1 MQIAAFSDVHGNL
14 SALTAVWRAI
24 ERDRLDIHPV
34 FNAGDNVGYGDS
46 PEQCVQFLR
55 QRPNIVNVRGN
66 YDKNVAVFPE
76 REEDYRRRWRRKRPE
91 KYEALRDD
99 SAVISASTR
108 AWLRDLPKE
117 LTLKLGCAASI
128 LLTHYAPGVKEGLG
142 PWTPDERLVELAK
155 SARTD
160 IVICG
165 HTHMAFVRR
174 AGGVLF
180 VNPGTVGRNWNRK
193 PTYAVLTLEDGRPP
207 AAEIC
212 TP

>member
-1 MQIAAFSDVHGNL
+1 LQIAAFSDVHGNL

-24 ERDRLDIHPV
+24 ERDGLDIQPV
-34 FNAGDNVGYGDS
+34 LNAGDNVGYGDS

-55 QRPNIVNVRGN
+55 CRPNIVSVRGN
-66 YDKNVAVFPE
+66 YDKNVAMFPD
-76 REEDYRRRWRRKRPE
+76 REEDYRHRWGRKRPE

-99 SAVISASTR
+99 SALISASTR
-108 AWLRDLPKE
+108 AWLRGLPKE
-117 LTLKLGCAASI
+117 LKFNLGGSSI
-128 LLTHYAPGVKEGLG
+128 LLTHYAPSAKEGLG
-142 PWTPDERLVELAK
+142 PWTPDDRLVELANI
-155 SARTD
+155 ARTD

-180 VNPGTVGRNWNRK
+180 VNPGTVGRSWRSK
-193 PTYAVLTLEDGRPP
+193 PTYAILTLEDGRPP
-207 AAEIC
+207 AAEIR